1 MPSRSRGTDE
11 WRPIPGYDGYEITR
25 TGRVRSITRR
35 VPMHGTKSGV
45 TRHGKE
51 LKPFTRNKIA
61 RDRLQVRIHNDFDIV
76 IEYVDDL
83 VRLTYDQP

>member
-25 TGRVRSITRR
+25 TGRVRSIT
-35 VPMHGTKSGV
+35 P
-45 TRHGKE
+45 
-51 LKPFTRNKIA
+51 